1 MHIRILAFALLA
13 SIFTVSSAMAQSHPL
28 RGPEPSGGV
37 SEPDQPVQPQI
48 PTLVHAP
55 QQPAAPPQ
63 QPQPP
68 FTLTAQEEAQVDR
81 VLNQWEER
89 NRTIKTFN
97 CQFKR
102 WVYDV
107 VFGSADQPKF
117 VDTGVIKFESPDRG
131 MIRADM
137 TEKNGEMVPIE
148 DNRAEHWI
156 SDGKSIFEFNHTKK
170 QLVEHK
176 LPPEL
181 QGKAIANTPLP
192 FLFGA
197 EAQKLKQ
204 RYYIRLV
211 TPADVKDQIWLDAF
225 PRFQQDAANFHHAQ
239 FIISTQGMSP
249 FALKLIQPNEK
260 DYMVYQ
266 FYDVVV
272 NDPLRLFKGD
282 PFRAYTPLGWQK
294 IVEEP
299 PAPAQASRPA
309 SDGQR

>member
-1 MHIRILAFALLA
+1 
-13 SIFTVSSAMAQSHPL
+13 
-28 RGPEPSGGV
+28 
-37 SEPDQPVQPQI
+37 
-48 PTLVHAP
+48 
-55 QQPAAPPQ
+55 
-63 QPQPP
+63 
-68 FTLTAQEEAQVDR
+68 
-81 VLNQWEER
+81 
-89 NRTIKTFN
+89 
-97 CQFKR
+97 
-102 WVYDV
+102 
-107 VFGSADQPKF
+107 
-117 VDTGVIKFESPDRG
+117 
-131 MIRADM
+131 MIRTDM
-137 TEKNGEMVPIE
+137 TEKEGQMVPIE

-204 RYYIRLV
+204 RYFIRLV
-211 TPADVKDQIWLDAF
+211 TPGGVNGQIWFEAF

-239 FIISTQGMSP
+239 FIINAQDMSP

-266 FYDVVV
+266 FFSIVV
-272 NDPLRLFKGD
+272 NNPLRLFQGD
-282 PFRAYTPLGWQK
+282 PFRAYTPVGWQK

-299 PAPAQASRPA
+299 PAPTQAARPQQA
-309 SDGQR
+309 DGQR